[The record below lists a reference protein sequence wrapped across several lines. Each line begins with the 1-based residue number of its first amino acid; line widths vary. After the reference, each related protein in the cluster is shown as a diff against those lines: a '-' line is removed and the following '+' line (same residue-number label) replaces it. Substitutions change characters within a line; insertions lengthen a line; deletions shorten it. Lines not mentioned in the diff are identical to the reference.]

1 MLTLEN
7 VHAYYGKSHIL
18 QGVSLDIGGG
28 ELVAVLGRNGVG
40 KTTLLKTIMGLVP
53 ARDGSVVFDGQ
64 EIRHLP
70 AYRVPRLG
78 IGYVPQGR
86 HIFPTLTVRENL
98 RIGLVKGG
106 TGARED
112 GRGDEAQAFAQ
123 VFDNFPVLRAR
134 LDQLG
139 GTLSGGEQQML
150 AISRAL
156 LGRPKLIM
164 LDEPLE
170 GLMPAMVA
178 LVGETVKRIADRGVS
193 VVLVE
198 QNVKMA
204 LGVADRV
211 YVLQKGA
218 VTFSGRARDCTDE
231 VLLQHLGV

>member
-1 MLTLEN
+1 VLKLDG

-18 QGVSLDIGGG
+18 QGVSLEASGG

-40 KTTLLKTIMGLVP
+40 KTTLLKTIMGLVAP
-53 ARDGSVVFDGQ
+53 RAGSVVFEG
-64 EIRHLP
+64 EELRHLP
-70 AYRVPRLG
+70 AHRIPRLG

-106 TGARED
+106 AADCLR
-112 GRGDEAQAFAQ
+112 DEAQAFAQ
-123 VFDNFPVLRAR
+123 VLDNFPILRSR
-134 LDQLG
+134 LSQLG

-178 LVGETVKRIADRGVS
+178 MVCDTVRRIADSGVS
-193 VVLVE
+193 VLLVE

-204 LGVADRV
+204 LRIAHRV
-211 YVLQKGA
+211 YIMQKGT
-218 VTFSGRARDCTDE
+218 VTFSAGARDCTDE